1 MERHAMLKGAG
12 DDLRRVRRFV
22 RGVSDPGSWARE
34 TAVQALKAGLA
45 AVLAW
50 IVAADLLSLP
60 QPYLAPWV
68 AFAVVRPTVYWS
80 VLTGMRQ
87 VGAVV
92 LGVAAAS
99 LAVWLMPGKELAL
112 AVCVP
117 VAFLV
122 SQWHRLDDQ
131 GLYVPFTAL
140 FLVAVD
146 SVNGPSVLFRLLE
159 TGLGAAIGMGV
170 NLLVAPPLRVR
181 AVGAR
186 VRRDGGATAQ
196 LLRDMAS
203 GLRGE
208 RDGSGADSWSAHA
221 LRLDG
226 RSVETRSAMRRAR
239 DGLRLNLRRPAYR
252 DAVDRF
258 AAVFDLNWRLAQA
271 VRTLADV
278 LDDGD
283 RDAMS
288 DRSFDPDFNEEC
300 AAALDA
306 AADAYER
313 RLDELLPDGGGDGA
327 DGLDRDWSE
336 RLDALEHRADRA
348 GADRAVAEAQAALM
362 VAVRRL
368 FQELS
373 R

>member
-1 MERHAMLKGAG
+1 MARQAMLKGVG
-12 DDLRRVRRFV
+12 DDF
-22 RGVSDPGSWARE
+22 RGVWRFAREVPDRGSWAQE

-50 IVAADLLSLP
+50 IVAAGLLGLP

-80 VLTGMRQ
+80 VLTSVRQ
-87 VGAVV
+87 VTAVT
-92 LGVAAAS
+92 LGVAIAAF
-99 LAVWLMPGKELAL
+99 AVWLMPGKELAL
-112 AVCVP
+112 ALGVP

-122 SQWHRLDDQ
+122 SQWRRLDDQ

-140 FLVAVD
+140 FMVAVD
-146 SVNGPSVLFRLLE
+146 SVDGPSTVFRLLE
-159 TGLGAAIGMGV
+159 TGLGAAIGIGV

-181 AVGAR
+181 AVGSR
-186 VRRDGGATAQ
+186 IRRDAAATAE
-196 LLRDMAS
+196 LLHDMAS
-203 GLRGE
+203 GLRGD

-226 RSVETRSAMRRAR
+226 RSVETRSVMRRAH
-239 DGLRLNLRRPAYR
+239 DGLKLNPRRPEYR
-252 DAVDRF
+252 DSVDRL
-258 AAVFDLNWRLAQA
+258 ADVFDLNWRVAQA

-278 LDDGD
+278 LDDAD
-283 RDAMS
+283 RDAIA
-288 DRSFDPDFNEEC
+288 DRSFDPGFKEGC
-300 AAALDA
+300 AAALDD

-313 RLDELLPDGGGDGA
+313 RLEELLSGEGDGT
-327 DGLDRDWSE
+327 DGLDRAWAA
-336 RLDALEHRADRA
+336 RLNALEHRADQA
-348 GADRAVAEAQAALM
+348 DIDRAIAEVQAALL

-368 FQELS
+368 LHELS

>member
-1 MERHAMLKGAG
+1 MW
-12 DDLRRVRRFV
+12 RFV
-22 RGVSDPGSWARE
+22 HEVSDRGSWARE
-34 TAVQALKAGLA
+34 TALQALKAGLA

-50 IVAADLLSLP
+50 VVAADLLGMPL
-60 QPYLAPWV
+60 PYLAPWV

-80 VLTGMRQ
+80 ALAAVRQ
-87 VGAVV
+87 VAAVV
-92 LGVAAAS
+92 MGVVLAT

-117 VAFLV
+117 AAFLA
-122 SQWHRLDDQ
+122 SQWRRLDDQ

-146 SVNGPSVLFRLLE
+146 SVDGPSVVFRLLE
-159 TGLGAAIGMGV
+159 TGLGAVIGMGV

-181 AVGAR
+181 SVGAR
-186 VRRDGGATAQ
+186 VRHDGAATAG

-208 RDGSGADSWSAHA
+208 RDGSGADSWSAQA

-239 DGLRLNLRRPAYR
+239 AGLKLNPRRPRYR
-252 DAVDRF
+252 DSVDRF
-258 AAVFDLNWRLAQA
+258 ADVFDLNWRVAQA

-278 LDDGD
+278 LDDAD
-283 RDAMS
+283 RDALS
-288 DRSFDPDFNEEC
+288 DRSFDPGFEAEC

-313 RLDELLPDGGGDGA
+313 RLGELLPDGGDGDEA
-327 DGLDRDWSE
+327 SGLDRDWSA
-336 RLDALEHRADRA
+336 RLDALEHRADPVGTDLA
-348 GADRAVAEAQAALM
+348 IAEVQAALL

-368 FQELS
+368 LQELS